1 MGGLKDYVN
10 DVLGKREAESKQH
23 IKRTEEHAKALL
35 EGRQRGYS
43 LHPTKALCW
52 LVLDLIQ
59 FLTIS
64 DEMHV

>member
-43 LHPTKALCW
+43 LHPMKSYAGW
-52 LVLDLIQ
+52 
-59 FLTIS
+59 FLT
-64 DEMHV
+64 